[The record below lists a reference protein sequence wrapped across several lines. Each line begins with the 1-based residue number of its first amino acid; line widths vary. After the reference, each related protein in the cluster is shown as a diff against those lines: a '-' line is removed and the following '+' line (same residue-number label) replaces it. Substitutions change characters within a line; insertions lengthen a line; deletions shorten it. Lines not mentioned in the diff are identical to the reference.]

1 MLREDPNPKYDNFVA
16 GSVSVGARANVAAG
30 TMVGADSALEDRTS
44 VKRSVVGQGCHLGA
58 GSKVGGGAGG
68 RGGQRGAEQS
78 AGGCLGGRQR
88 MAAAVVLPA
97 AGRALTRPPSACPAL
112 PCPARAPVQ
121 VVNSVLMDDV
131 RLGANCAV
139 HGCIISAGCSLGEG
153 VRLRDCHLAP
163 GYAVPAGAELTEEVL
178 PPPPY
183 KE

>member
-1 MLREDPNPKYDNFVA
+1 MLREDPNPRYENFVA
-16 GSVSVGARANVAAG
+16 GSVSVGSRANVAAG

-58 GSKVGGGAGG
+58 GSKVGGTEWCGAACEG
-68 RGGQRGAEQS
+68 RCGAVQGWS
-78 AGGCLGGRQR
+78 VL
-88 MAAAVVLPA
+88 AVVAPM
-97 AGRALTRPPSACPAL
+97 AGRHLARPHSPSLPTTAL
-112 PCPARAPVQ
+112 Q

-153 VRLRDCHLAP
+153 VRLRDCQLAP